1 MVNHGKPSLMW
12 NYFTQRNKDE
22 AICNICSKIY
32 GTKGS
37 STSTLKKHLAIH
49 KEEYEEYSL
58 NQAERDR
65 AYSAVK
71 DKKNVNKAE
80 DLSGKTFKQLR
91 IDETLNFNDALKER
105 QQEFDDAIVD
115 WVAETGIAFNVVG
128 TPSFKKLINIA
139 NRKLVVKTPKT
150 ISKHVE
156 KRSVIVLSDVHD
168 IINAVKSTV
177 PSIGFTTDMWTS
189 LAGDSYCSLTT
200 SFIDKDF

>member
-1 MVNHGKPSLMW
+1 MYIYIDLILTDLVGNKLLPDLKYFKQSETKYKMVNHGKPSLMW
-12 NYFTQRNKDE
+12 NYFTWRNKDA

-80 DLSGKTFKQLR
+80 DLFGKPT
-91 IDETLNFNDALKER
+91 
-105 QQEFDDAIVD
+105 
-115 WVAETGIAFNVVG
+115 
-128 TPSFKKLINIA
+128 
-139 NRKLVVKTPKT
+139 
-150 ISKHVE
+150 
-156 KRSVIVLSDVHD
+156 
-168 IINAVKSTV
+168 
-177 PSIGFTTDMWTS
+177 
-189 LAGDSYCSLTT
+189 
-200 SFIDKDF
+200 

>member
-1 MVNHGKPSLMW
+1 MNNGKPSLMW
-12 NYFTQRNKDE
+12 NYSTKRNKDE

-49 KEEYEEYSL
+49 KEEYEEYSI
-58 NQAERDR
+58 NQAEGNR

-80 DLSGKTFKQLR
+80 DLSGKPSKQLR

-105 QQEFDDAIVD
+105 QHEFDDAIVD

-150 ISKHVE
+150 IY
-156 KRSVIVLSDVHD
+156 L
-168 IINAVKSTV
+168 N
-177 PSIGFTTDMWTS
+177 MWKNN
-189 LAGDSYCSLTT
+189 L
-200 SFIDKDF
+200 